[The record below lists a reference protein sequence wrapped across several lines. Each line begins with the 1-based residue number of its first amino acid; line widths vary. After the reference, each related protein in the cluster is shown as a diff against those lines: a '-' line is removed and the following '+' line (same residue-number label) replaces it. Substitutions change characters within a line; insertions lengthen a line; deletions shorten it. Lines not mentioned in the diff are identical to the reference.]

1 MKYLVTG
8 GAGFIGSH
16 LVAALRQDGAE
27 VRVLDDF
34 SSGKHENLAA
44 TDGPGGSGR
53 IEVVEGDLRNQA
65 IVREAVRGVD
75 VIFHEAAFV
84 SVPASIEDPSE
95 CFGVNCTGTLT
106 LLEAARAAAV
116 RRVVLASSAAVY
128 GDSGELPLTENTA
141 ARPLSPYA
149 ASKLV
154 DEIYATL
161 YTKAL
166 GLEVC
171 ALRYFNVF
179 GPRQR
184 PDTQYAAAVP
194 IFIRRLLRKEPPT
207 IFGDGGQTRDLISI
221 RDVVRANLTAA
232 AHPAAAGEVFNV
244 CTGRKTR
251 ILDLVDALRELIPN
265 APATVFGPARTG
277 DIYESIGSPAKAK
290 AMLGFEAET
299 SLLAGLKDT
308 VEWMQ

>member
-1 MKYLVTG
+1 MRYLVTG

-16 LVAALRQDGAE
+16 LVAELRRTGAE

-44 TDGPGGSGR
+44 SDGPGQ
-53 IEVVEGDLRNQA
+53 IEVVEGDLRDRA
-65 IVREAVRGVD
+65 TVTEAVRGID

-84 SVPASIEDPSE
+84 SVPASVEDPSE
-95 CFGVNCTGTLT
+95 CFGVNCTGTQT

-128 GDSGELPLTENTA
+128 GDSIELPLTENTE

-154 DEIYATL
+154 DEIYAAL

-166 GLEVC
+166 DLEVC

-194 IFIRRLLRKEPPT
+194 IFIRQLLRKERPT
-207 IFGDGGQTRDLISI
+207 IFGDGGQTRDLISV
-221 RDVVRANLTAA
+221 RDVVRANLIAA
-232 AHPAAAGEVFNV
+232 VHPAAAGEVFNV

-251 ILDLVDALRELIPN
+251 ILDLVAALRELIPN
-265 APATVFGPARTG
+265 SPVPVFGPARNG
-277 DIYESIGSPAKAK
+277 DIYESIGSTTKAK
-290 AMLGFEAET
+290 AILGFEAET
-299 SLLAGLKDT
+299 PLLAGLKET